1 MIATNFANIRNN
13 FKEICNQVVQD
24 SDIAIVTRK
33 NNENIV
39 LMSQSYYDNLME
51 NLYIRESKANYDWL
65 KESIKQAEDG
75 NLVNFEV
82 ED

>member
-1 MIATNFANIRNN
+1 MIATSFANIKNN

-24 SDIAIVTRK
+24 SDIAIITRK

-39 LMSQSYYDNLME
+39 LMSQTNYDNLME
-51 NLYIRESKANYDWL
+51 NLYIRESEANYDWL
-65 KESIKQAEDG
+65 KESIKQAENG

>member
-24 SDIAIVTRK
+24 SDIAIITRK

-39 LMSQSYYDNLME
+39 LMSQAYYDNLME

>member
-1 MIATNFANIRNN
+1 
-13 FKEICNQVVQD
+13 
-24 SDIAIVTRK
+24 
-33 NNENIV
+33 
-39 LMSQSYYDNLME
+39 MSQSYYDNLME

>member
-51 NLYIRESKANYDWL
+51 NLYIRESKENYDWL

>member
-1 MIATNFANIRNN
+1 MIATSFANIRNN

-24 SDIAIVTRK
+24 SDIAIITRK

-39 LMSQSYYDNLME
+39 LMSQAYYDNLME

-65 KESIKQAEDG
+65 KESIKQAENG
-75 NLVNFEV
+75 NLVSFEV
-82 ED
+82 GD

>member
-1 MIATNFANIRNN
+1 MIATSFANIRNN

-24 SDIAIVTRK
+24 SDIAIITRK

-39 LMSQSYYDNLME
+39 LMSQAYYDNLME

>member
-39 LMSQSYYDNLME
+39 LMPQSYYDNLME

>member
-33 NNENIV
+33 YSFDVTII
-39 LMSQSYYDNLME
+39 L
-51 NLYIRESKANYDWL
+51 
-65 KESIKQAEDG
+65 
-75 NLVNFEV
+75 
-82 ED
+82 

>member
-1 MIATNFANIRNN
+1 MIATSFANIRNN

>member
-51 NLYIRESKANYDWL
+51 NLYIRESKANYEWL